1 VTRRNAFQRLV
12 PALPLLALAAAAG
25 GCGSSSATQQPTI
38 QKALQIQIA
47 DLEPSAPIAP
57 GKPTTISFKI
67 LQPSGTQLVTMTKF
81 RRGSGPHTG
90 VHMIIV
96 RDDLGVI
103 IHRHPPIGPGG
114 KFTQT
119 VTFPKPGP
127 YRMVLDVYPALTG
140 GAQGFQQTNFQLF
153 GTIKVAG
160 AYRPETLPKPAR
172 AVTVDGYHLRIVKI
186 VPSPLKAIS
195 SALVYMT
202 VTDPSGQPV
211 TFTPWYGALA
221 HAIFFHQGRFE
232 YFHTH
237 VCSPGAG
244 GCASVLAGSRVT
256 GSSATPGHITVG
268 VLLPDSG
275 TWRLFLQFQSK
286 GRIVTAPF
294 TLPVGA

>member
-1 VTRRNAFQRLV
+1 VLAGL
-12 PALPLLALAAAAG
+12 LLAAVGAVLA
-25 GCGSSSATQQPTI
+25 GCGSGSANNSVTI
-38 QKALQIQIA
+38 TPVKDIHLA
-47 DLEPSAPIAP
+47 DFKPARPVQA
-57 GKPTTISFKI
+57 GTPTTVSFRI
-67 LQPSGTQLVTMTKF
+67 IQASGQTMTRF
-81 RRGSGPHTG
+81 RTGSGPHTG
-90 VHMIIV
+90 VHLIIV

-114 KFTQT
+114 LFTQP
-119 VTFPKPGP
+119 VTFPAPGP
-127 YRMVLDVYPALTG
+127 YRVVLDVYPALTG
-140 GAQGFQQTNFQLF
+140 GSPGFAQTNFQLF
-153 GTIKVAG
+153 GTIRVAG
-160 AYRPETLPKPAR
+160 VYKPEALPKPAR
-172 AVTVDGYHLRIVKI
+172 AVTVDGYHLKIVKI
-186 VPSPLKAIS
+186 VPSPLRAIE

-202 VTDPSGQPV
+202 VTDPNGKPV

-221 HAIFFHQGRFE
+221 HAIFFHHGRFE

-275 TWRLFLQFQSK
+275 TWRLFLQFQAG
-286 GRIVTAPF
+286 GRILTAPF